1 MFRWLILA
9 VLAVVPAAAEAADP
23 SALWKIVDG
32 QCVPHE
38 EETHNPAP
46 CSAVDL
52 AAGVDKGTAVL
63 KDIVGIA
70 QFLLIPTARIGGI
83 EDPAVLAPGAT
94 NYWEAA
100 WQARHFVDERLH
112 TTLPR
117 DDVSLAINSVY
128 GRTQNELHI
137 HIDCIR
143 ADVRD
148 ALAANL
154 DKTGDHWAPFPVTL
168 AGHDYRAI
176 RIIGDNL
183 DGANPFLVLA
193 DNDPQ
198 ARADMGIHTLVVAGV
213 TFPGG
218 TPGFVLL
225 DDHADLAAGD
235 RASGEQLQ
243 DHACAVADA
252 ITSGGAPR

>member
-1 MFRWLILA
+1 MFRWLLLGFFTFVSGGA
-9 VLAVVPAAAEAADP
+9 QADP

-52 AAGVDKGTAVL
+52 AQGVDKGTAVL

-70 QFLLIPTARIGGI
+70 QFLLLPTARIGGI

-112 TTLPR
+112 TALPR
-117 DDVSLAINSVY
+117 EDVSLAINSLY
-128 GRTQNELHI
+128 GRTQDELHI

-143 ADVRD
+143 PDVRD
-148 ALAANL
+148 ALTANL
-154 DKTGDHWAPFPVTL
+154 DKIGDRWAPFPVPL
-168 AGHDYRAI
+168 AGHNYRAI
-176 RIIGDNL
+176 RVIGDNL
-183 DGANPFLVLA
+183 DSVNPFLILA
-193 DNDPQ
+193 DSDPRI
-198 ARADMGIHTLVVAGV
+198 RADMGMHTLVVAGE

-218 TPGFVLL
+218 SRGFVLL
-225 DDHADLAAGD
+225 DDQADLLAGN

-243 DHACAVADA
+243 DHSCAVAEK
-252 ITSGGAPR
+252 R

>member
-1 MFRWLILA
+1 MLQRLLLA
-9 VLAVVPAAAEAADP
+9 AFMCVPCAAGAADP
-23 SALWKIVDG
+23 SALWKIVNG

-38 EETHNPAP
+38 EETHDPSP

-52 AAGVDKGTAVL
+52 AEGVDKGTAVL
-63 KDIVGIA
+63 KDINGIA

-83 EDPAVLAPGAT
+83 EDPALLAPGAT

-137 HIDCIR
+137 HVDCIR
-143 ADVRD
+143 AEVRD
-148 ALAANL
+148 ALASNL
-154 DKTGDHWAPFPVTL
+154 DKIGDRWAPFPVTL

-176 RIIGDNL
+176 RIVGDTL
-183 DGANPFLVLA
+183 AGANPFFVLA
-193 DNDPQ
+193 DSDAS
-198 ARADMGIHTLVVAGV
+198 ARADMGRHTLVVAGA
-213 TFPGG
+213 TFSGG

-225 DDHADLAAGD
+225 DDQADLAAGD

-243 DHACAVADA
+243 DHGCAVAE
-252 ITSGGAPR
+252 TK